1 MIITD
6 EKILREP
13 SEPVKTYAEAQEIIE
28 KLEEESAS
36 IGYGI
41 GLSAPQ
47 IGIKK
52 QVAIIRMDN
61 FMCNIINPVNIIL
74 ENDHFIFEGEGC
86 LSFPG
91 IFYTTKRSTGITWT
105 NGIPDQAR
113 LKADIKNRKRIVVV
127 ACQHEI
133 DHLFGRLF
141 FDYKVEPVDAGKNE
155 PCPCGSGR
163 KYKKCCGK

>member
-91 IFYTTKRSTGITWT
+91 IFYRRYELFLG
-105 NGIPDQAR
+105 
-113 LKADIKNRKRIVVV
+113 V
-127 ACQHEI
+127 
-133 DHLFGRLF
+133 LFG
-141 FDYKVEPVDAGKNE
+141 
-155 PCPCGSGR
+155 
-163 KYKKCCGK
+163 